1 MRVLRQEE
9 GGDFGTSERVSLAD
23 CTELFSA
30 ADPRCG
36 AGVWDECVY
45 LSLRQLHCGWRI
57 KDLHV
62 LSF

>member
-9 GGDFGTSERVSLAD
+9 GGDCGTSKRVTLAD

-30 ADPRCG
+30 ADSRCG
-36 AGVWDECVY
+36 AGVLDECVY
-45 LSLRQLHCGWRI
+45 LSRRQPHRGWRI